1 MQRPILVSFNESI
14 PERPVRYT
22 PREQEILDEARE
34 RAYQTNAK
42 ASIERCH
49 KRALMHISAFI
60 ASAIGYTIVACALMV
75 AGPMQVT
82 NFGAFILGL
91 FAGSVVVNYICCWK
105 HCADADSISERLSE
119 HTPL

>member
-49 KRALMHISAFI
+49 KRVVCVWRTEADRKNPRYA
-60 ASAIGYTIVACALMV
+60 GIVELCIHQNV
-75 AGPMQVT
+75 KP
-82 NFGAFILGL
+82 
-91 FAGSVVVNYICCWK
+91 
-105 HCADADSISERLSE
+105 
-119 HTPL
+119 